1 MEISEY
7 ETKKG
12 SHWPKLQ
19 SKINT
24 MRDELLENSTQ
35 HTNLIID
42 ARLNWLSTNQ
52 SAVLEIESEFDVWS
66 RSCFKRDNLLSTKK
80 MNMQ

>member
-1 MEISEY
+1 
-7 ETKKG
+7 
-12 SHWPKLQ
+12 
-19 SKINT
+19 

-52 SAVLEIESEFDVWS
+52 TTVLEIESEFDVWS
-66 RSCFKRDNLLSTKK
+66 CSFFKHDNLISEKK
-80 MNMQ
+80 MNIQ